1 MVKFKPLHNNVLV
14 ERIEQEQKTAGGIL
28 IPDSAKEKPITGKII
43 SVGNG
48 LTLDNGSVQAM
59 SVKVGDTVLF
69 NKWSG
74 TEIKLEGSEY
84 LIMKETDILGI
95 VS

>member
-95 VS
+95 VG

>member
-48 LTLDNGSVQAM
+48 LTLENGSVQPM

-95 VS
+95 VG